1 MPHVTVVA
9 LLYALPDPLRCCVM
23 ICLPCRVGVNS
34 LSAAGDGVYEAL
46 AAHRFAGLR
55 AQHNGTGGL
64 RLHIRF
70 HQVWWRTRAVIKYF
84 EVVDCPNANEIPQ

>member
-34 LSAAGDGVYEAL
+34 SSAAGDGVYEAL
-46 AAHRFAGLR
+46 TAHRFAGLR

-64 RLHIRF
+64 RMHIRF
-70 HQVWWRTRAVIKYF
+70 HQVLWGTKAVIS
-84 EVVDCPNANEIPQ
+84 